1 MKPENRI
8 LLIVVIG
15 VLMGSI
21 DTTIVLL
28 ALPTLTNSLH
38 TNLISSIW
46 VILSYLL
53 VIAVTTTQFGR
64 LGDIYG
70 RSRMFNLG
78 FVIFTVGS
86 FFCGFAPSVLFL
98 IIFRFIQGAGGA
110 LLSANSGAI
119 IADTFEPHR
128 RGKAFGYVAV
138 GWNVGSLLGI
148 ALGGV
153 LTTFVG
159 WRYIFYINIPI
170 GIVATYFCLKYLKDN
185 PKVNAKIDFVGLAV
199 FTISLLGIAYGALEL
214 GAVGYSLENAA
225 ILGMGI
231 LFLIA
236 FFFIESR
243 SENPLLN
250 LHLFRNNRVLTFSM
264 LASFF
269 MSLGYL
275 AVIFIII
282 MYLQGVRGLSPL
294 DASLLLV
301 PGYIISS
308 FTSPYMGRLS
318 DKHGARLLATAG
330 LGLLVV
336 TTLVYFTLT
345 PTSSLYLILI
355 ASAIAG
361 IGASM
366 FFPANASAIMV
377 NTDPKYYGSTSG
389 LSRLVGSLG
398 ILFSFVVILT
408 IASAAMTRQVAYEV
422 FVGTS
427 RLIGGVS
434 GQFIDGMRA
443 SLAASVI
450 LILIAAMLSY
460 MRGKEK
466 NREEIY
472 RGQNMDSSLAR

>member
-1 MKPENRI
+1 MTPENKI

-21 DTTIVLL
+21 DSTIVLL
-28 ALPTLTNSLH
+28 AMPTITNSLN
-38 TNLISSIW
+38 TNLLSSIW

-53 VIAVTTTQFGR
+53 VLAVTATQFGR

-78 FVIFTVGS
+78 FVIFTIGS
-86 FFCGFAPSVLFL
+86 FFCGFAPSILWL
-98 IIFRFIQGAGGA
+98 IAFRFLQGAGGA
-110 LLSANSGAI
+110 LISANSGAI
-119 IADTFEPHR
+119 IADTFEPHK

-148 ALGGV
+148 ALGGI

-170 GIVATYFCLKYLKDN
+170 GIVATYYCFKYIRDN
-185 PKVNAKIDFVGLAV
+185 PRVNAKIDLFGLAV
-199 FTISLLGIAYGALEL
+199 FTASLLAISYGALEL
-214 GAVGYSLENAA
+214 GAAGYSLLNAE
-225 ILGMGI
+225 ILGAGI
-231 LFLIA
+231 LLLLL

-243 SENPLLN
+243 SENPLMN
-250 LHLFRNNRVLTFSM
+250 LHIFKNNRVLSFSV

-269 MSLGYL
+269 MSMGYL

-318 DKHGARLLATAG
+318 DKYGARLLATG
-330 LGLLVV
+330 GLLLLVA
-336 TTLVYFTLT
+336 TTFVYFSLGAA
-345 PTSSLYLILI
+345 SSLYLILI
-355 ASAIAG
+355 ASAIGG

-366 FFPANASAIMV
+366 FFPANSSAIMA
-377 NTDPKYYGSTSG
+377 NTNPEHYGSTSG
-389 LSRLVGSLG
+389 LSRLMQSLG
-398 ILFSFVVILT
+398 ILFSFVIILT
-408 IASAAMTRQVAYEV
+408 IASAAMTRQVAYQV
-422 FVGTS
+422 FIGTS
-427 RLIGGVS
+427 KLIGGVS
-434 GQFIDGMRA
+434 TAFIKGMQA
-443 SLAASVI
+443 SLAASIV
-450 LILIAAMLSY
+450 LLLIAALLSY
-460 MRGKEK
+460 MRG
-466 NREEIY
+466 RESRE
-472 RGQNMDSSLAR
+472 RGYGGQRAVKHVGT

>member
-1 MKPENRI
+1 MKLENKI

-28 ALPTLTNSLH
+28 ALPTITNSLN
-38 TNLISSIW
+38 TNLLSSIW

-53 VIAVTTTQFGR
+53 VLAVTTTQFGR

-78 FVIFTVGS
+78 FVIFTIGS
-86 FFCGFAPSVLFL
+86 FFCGFSPSILYL
-98 IIFRFIQGAGGA
+98 IIFRFMQGAGGA
-110 LLSANSGAI
+110 LISANSGAI
-119 IADTFEPHR
+119 IADTFEPHK

-153 LTTFVG
+153 LTTFIG

-170 GIVATYFCLKYLKDN
+170 GIVGTYYCLKYIRDN
-185 PKVNAKIDFVGLAV
+185 PKINAKIDFGGLTL
-199 FTISLLGIAYGALEL
+199 FTVALLAISYGALEF
-214 GAVGYSLENAA
+214 GAAGYSLTNAA
-225 ILGMGI
+225 ILIAGI
-231 LFLIA
+231 LLLLL
-236 FFFIESR
+236 FFFMESR
-243 SENPLLN
+243 SENPLMN
-250 LHLFRNNRVLTFSM
+250 LHLFKNNKVLTFSM
-264 LASFF
+264 LSAFF

-275 AVIFIII
+275 AVVFIII

-318 DKHGARLLATAG
+318 DKYGSRTLATGG
-330 LGLLVV
+330 LLLLVV
-336 TTLVYFTLT
+336 TTLVYFSLT

-366 FFPANASAIMV
+366 FFPANASAIMS
-377 NTDPKYYGSTSG
+377 NTNPEHYGSTSG
-389 LSRLVGSLG
+389 LSRLMTSLG

-408 IASAAMTRQVAYEV
+408 IASAAMTRQVAYQV
-422 FVGTS
+422 FIGTS
-427 RLIGGVS
+427 KVIGGVS
-434 GQFIDGMRA
+434 AAFINGMRA

-450 LILIAAMLSY
+450 ILLIAAALSY
-460 MRGKEK
+460 MRGKE
-466 NREEIY
+466 NREEVY
-472 RGQNMDSSLAR
+472 RRQHTKS